1 MVPINNHEDDG
12 RSSSSSTCLPDGT
25 NPYCWLAT
33 MPAPPLDE
41 FGLRMKNTTTKSASL
56 VHLAASVQN
65 SEFALECISCSSP
78 GIEELGHVLK
88 TDEGIRE
95 STNLVNHTLNKL
107 VHMMEGVFMQVQI
120 DRILKKADVG
130 GRCSHVLAIII
141 VIFSGLWPYVK
152 QLLVL
157 FMWLLP
163 PRMASIRFRG
173 KMFYWLDALG
183 RCWNEARSFRLDSDE
198 DYSVINHGDSHELYQ
213 PALRNRNTSTSAL
226 RCIRPFW
233 TCRILEYNW
242 RLGWTYFPFASYDC
256 FNMFCCSQP
265 TRLCENVISI

>member
-130 GRCSHVLAIII
+130 GRCSCTCHNHSYLFWTLAIC
-141 VIFSGLWPYVK
+141 K
-152 QLLVL
+152 
-157 FMWLLP
+157 
-163 PRMASIRFRG
+163 A
-173 KMFYWLDALG
+173 A
-183 RCWNEARSFRLDSDE
+183 
-198 DYSVINHGDSHELYQ
+198 
-213 PALRNRNTSTSAL
+213 TSAVHVAPSSKDGIL
-226 RCIRPFW
+226 TLPRQNVLLARCVGSM
-233 TCRILEYNW
+233 LE
-242 RLGWTYFPFASYDC
+242 
-256 FNMFCCSQP
+256 
-265 TRLCENVISI
+265 